1 MRPGGSA
8 KPPAR
13 RNAIPPPIEG
23 RSAAVAEYEAAGD
36 ALLAAAAAPDLK
48 TSIRLPH
55 PWFGPLDAAGWPALA
70 AGHMGIHREQIVRIL
85 RAIAESR

>member
-1 MRPGGSA
+1 MDQFEWRDDTDW
-8 KPPAR
+8 R
-13 RNAIPPPIEG
+13 IT
-23 RSAAVAEYEAAGD
+23 
-36 ALLAAAAAPDLK
+36 LLAAAAAPDLK

>member
-36 ALLAAAAAPDLK
+36 ALLAAAAAAPDLK

-70 AGHMGIHREQIVRIL
+70 AGHMGIHRE
-85 RAIAESR
+85 